1 LWNFFAE
8 RFGPPEKFFAR
19 HFVVNYCPLAFMG
32 ARGENRIPERLP
44 AAEAEPLFQ
53 ICDAHLRA
61 VLEILRPKWIVGVGA
76 FAAERAQNAACG
88 LAVKAGRILHPSP
101 ANPAANR
108 DWSGQAAAQLQTLG
122 VWK

>member
-1 LWNFFAE
+1 MVLPVELAAYCLIPSSRRNDRTTTAILSLVVRVGRTDSSFRYSQRRPRNF
-8 RFGPPEKFFAR
+8 P
-19 HFVVNYCPLAFMG
+19 
-32 ARGENRIPERLP
+32 NR
-44 AAEAEPLFQ
+44 
-53 ICDAHLRA
+53 RA
-61 VLEILRPKWIVGVGA
+61 WIVGVGA